1 MLQVELVQ
9 MLHMLVFLFVVFMLT
24 ISFVHSFRPVSSF
37 LGHAD
42 AKCRISTIVLYFREL
57 SVVDY
62 NCYHKFE
69 IWRKYRFS

>member
-24 ISFVHSFRPVSSF
+24 FSFVHSFRSVSSF
-37 LGHAD
+37 LGHSG
-42 AKCRISTIVLYFREL
+42 AKFSISTIVLYFREL
-57 SVVDY
+57 WVVDY